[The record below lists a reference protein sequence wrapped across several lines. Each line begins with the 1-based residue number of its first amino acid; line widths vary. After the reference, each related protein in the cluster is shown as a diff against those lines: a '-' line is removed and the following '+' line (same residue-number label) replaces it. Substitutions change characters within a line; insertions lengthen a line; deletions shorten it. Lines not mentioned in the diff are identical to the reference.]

1 MGEQNHCVRGTPQ
14 RHRSERGHGGRPR
27 PVIWWI
33 LLVGVSRLRAIDVHF
48 PGHPLDDVVV
58 GDGPKTALS
67 EPHRRAKNRSLST
80 KRDREVV
87 GFAASSQ
94 ETTKI
99 SRSLMVGGWAWTC
112 KSCRAENQF
121 GFGAPVSF
129 SAMESR
135 IHAVA
140 AKVAWSLELPG

>member
-14 RHRSERGHGGRPR
+14 RHRSERGYGGRPR

-48 PGHPLDDVVV
+48 PGHPLDGVVV
-58 GDGPKTALS
+58 GDSPETALS
-67 EPHRRAKNRSLST
+67 EPHRCAKRSLST

-94 ETTKI
+94 ET
-99 SRSLMVGGWAWTC
+99 C
-112 KSCRAENQF
+112 KEDRQHL
-121 GFGAPVSF
+121 GP
-129 SAMESR
+129 
-135 IHAVA
+135 
-140 AKVAWSLELPG
+140 